1 MASYFGANCD
11 DIEYVVEYCA
21 AKGIVAV
28 ITEGTKGGAHRG
40 VFRFF
45 CIWADAREKRIME
58 AKKGTV
64 YFFTGL
70 SGAGKTTI
78 GGLFYR
84 RLKERKPNTFLLDG
98 DEFRRML
105 CQDLGYSNE
114 DRLKSAYRGFGMS
127 CMIANQGI
135 DVVNCGIAMFSE
147 IRQWNREN
155 IENYT
160 EIYIKVSKET
170 LINRNQKGLYTSGKN
185 VVGID
190 IPFDEP
196 TSPDFVIENNG
207 DESPEEI
214 VERLEK
220 MLGLV

>member
-1 MASYFGANCD
+1 MNAN
-11 DIEYVVEYCA
+11 
-21 AKGIVAV
+21 
-28 ITEGTKGGAHRG
+28 
-40 VFRFF
+40 
-45 CIWADAREKRIME
+45 
-58 AKKGTV
+58 KGTV

-84 RLKERKPNTFLLDG
+84 RLKAKKPTVFLLDG
-98 DEFRRML
+98 DAFRKNL
-105 CQDLGYSNE
+105 CADLGYSNE

-127 CMIANQGI
+127 KMLAEQGF

-147 IRQWNREN
+147 IRGWNREH
-155 IENYT
+155 IENYK

-170 LINRNQKGLYTSGKN
+170 LMKRDQKGLYSAGKS

-190 IPFDEP
+190 LPFDEP
-196 TSPDFVIENNG
+196 SSPDFVIENNG
-207 DESPEEI
+207 EETPEVI

-220 MLGLV
+220 ALGIV

>member
-1 MASYFGANCD
+1 
-11 DIEYVVEYCA
+11 
-21 AKGIVAV
+21 
-28 ITEGTKGGAHRG
+28 
-40 VFRFF
+40 
-45 CIWADAREKRIME
+45 ME

-84 RLKERKPNTFLLDG
+84 RLKERKPNAFLLDG

-105 CQDLGYSNE
+105 CQDLGYSKE
-114 DRLKSAYRGFGMS
+114 DRLKAAYRGFGMS

-135 DVVNCGIAMFSE
+135 DVVNCGIAMYSE

-155 IENYT
+155 IENYK

-170 LINRNQKGLYTSGKN
+170 LLRRDQKGLYSAGKS

-190 IPFDEP
+190 LPFDEP
-196 TSPDFVIENNG
+196 ENPDFVIENNG
-207 DESPEEI
+207 DETPDEI
-214 VERLEK
+214 VDRLEK
-220 MLGLV
+220 ALGLV

>member
-1 MASYFGANCD
+1 MD
-11 DIEYVVEYCA
+11 
-21 AKGIVAV
+21 
-28 ITEGTKGGAHRG
+28 TQ
-40 VFRFF
+40 
-45 CIWADAREKRIME
+45 
-58 AKKGTV
+58 KGTV

-84 RLKERKPNTFLLDG
+84 RLKEKNSNTFLLDG
-98 DEFRRML
+98 DEFRRMM
-105 CQDLGYSNE
+105 CHDLGYTNE

-147 IRQWNREN
+147 IRRWNREN
-155 IENYT
+155 IENYK

-170 LINRNQKGLYTSGKN
+170 LVKRDQKGLYSSGKS

-190 IPFDEP
+190 LPFDEP
-196 TSPDFVIENNG
+196 ANPDIVIENNG
-207 DESPEEI
+207 DETPEAI
-214 VERLEK
+214 VDRLERL
-220 MLGLV
+220 LGLV

>member
-1 MASYFGANCD
+1 
-11 DIEYVVEYCA
+11 
-21 AKGIVAV
+21 
-28 ITEGTKGGAHRG
+28 
-40 VFRFF
+40 
-45 CIWADAREKRIME
+45 ME

-84 RLKERKPNTFLLDG
+84 RLKERKPNAFLLDG

-105 CQDLGYSNE
+105 CQDLGYSKE

-135 DVVNCGIAMFSE
+135 DVVNCGIAMYSE

-155 IENYT
+155 IENYK

-170 LINRNQKGLYTSGKN
+170 LLRRDQKGLYSAGKS

-190 IPFDEP
+190 LPFDEP
-196 TSPDFVIENNG
+196 ENPDFVIENNG
-207 DESPEEI
+207 DETPDEI
-214 VERLEK
+214 VDRLEK
-220 MLGLV
+220 ALGLV